1 MLRIHYS
8 NTEKYE
14 RSLRE
19 IPLQTKNNFIV
30 PFKQSCESKRR
41 ETRRPFTDKWD
52 VKHKTRSSYFRALSE
67 WVRRRKQT
75 NCLKSWRPS
84 PSINHIEIIKG
95 IIMKC
100 MTMLTWERRVEF
112 LKHVLLL
119 FRVRFNQKFKFK
131 FNFIAFY
138 FILLRHI
145 VFLGV
150 TFYKS

>member
-84 PSINHIEIIKG
+84 PSIRHIKIIKG
-95 IIMKC
+95 IRYHNQVYSHVNLWKIS
-100 MTMLTWERRVEF
+100 VES
-112 LKHVLLL
+112 LKHYLHL
-119 FRVRFNQKFKFK
+119 FRMRFHQKFKFK
-131 FNFIAFY
+131 FKFFIAF
-138 FILLRHI
+138 HI
-145 VFLGV
+145 VFVGV